1 MKQHFSQTEMTDFPR
16 PADWYSSKNCAIQY
30 AHLLEQ
36 AEKEMPRKK
45 RGAGRDRG
53 DLDGTRSCGR
63 FFTCR

>member
-45 RGAGRDRG
+45 RGAGRDR
-53 DLDGTRSCGR
+53 
-63 FFTCR
+63 